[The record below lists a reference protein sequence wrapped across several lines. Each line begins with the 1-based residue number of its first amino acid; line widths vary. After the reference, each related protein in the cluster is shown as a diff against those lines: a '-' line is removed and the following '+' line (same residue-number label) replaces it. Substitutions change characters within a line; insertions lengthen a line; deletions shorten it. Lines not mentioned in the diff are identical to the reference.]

1 MYYGFQ
7 DEGMNIVGYVSN
19 TIDPAGLSTLKDGAD
34 FALVFAVSGA
44 LELRGPEGA
53 VAVDQGSILVTH
65 ASKVFFPQ
73 PARTSGR
80 NNEYCIILFS
90 ADGADAELAEGLAE
104 AGVRALKPG
113 LGFTKDQLERR
124 LRSGSPA
131 EHRSAELYLLSFIYD
146 FSDSGAVKS
155 SSAVMD
161 RHLGNAIAYMKNH
174 LREAVTLDRLSAAIN
189 ISKTHLIRIF
199 RKELGTSPMRYL
211 TSLRVEESAGMLSG
225 TDMTLGQVA
234 EQLNFYSD
242 SHFSKVFKKN
252 MGENPSAYRHTYI
265 DTMLSKQNRSF
276 EELEKSYH
284 FIQQLIDATGD
295 LIFYKNVEGRYL
307 GCNAAF
313 CHFAALSREEIIGK
327 TDFEIF
333 EANMAKGF
341 TLNDKMVLEEKRA
354 HSNEEWIQYKDGS
367 RFLVEVSKAP
377 FFGLRGEIGGII
389 GISRDITYRRL
400 AEERLLV
407 AKEEA
412 VKGRKDNS
420 EESLSAFRALSRMVS
435 RSAEYLSLLKMS
447 ESNPEKL
454 FMIMN
459 AIGEAESLDRLLD
472 ALVGIKETE
481 IGEFALEEAL
491 FSVKEIFSDSSEFAE
506 ARFPQLEAAF
516 ETAGDFPILLKGCK
530 GALLR
535 VLKSLI
541 AHIGSS
547 AANRVGFLFEYADDK
562 LSISAADNG
571 PRLLGNRTSIF
582 KFEETG
588 ALCENRSWDI
598 NLRLCQDIVEYL
610 SGEWNI
616 ANADGGVVFTAV
628 IPMNRGVV

>member
-7 DEGMNIVGYVSN
+7 EEGMNIVGYVSN
-19 TIDPAGLSTLKDGAD
+19 SIDPTGLSTLKDGAD
-34 FALVFAVSGA
+34 FAMVFAVSGS
-44 LELRGPEGA
+44 LELRGPAG
-53 VAVDQGSILVTH
+53 VVTVNQGSILVVH
-65 ASKVFFPQ
+65 AANIFFPL

-80 NNEYCIILFS
+80 TNEYCIVLFS
-90 ADGADAELAEGLAE
+90 VDGADAELVEELTE
-104 AGVRALKPG
+104 AGVQTLKPG

-161 RHLGNAIAYMKNH
+161 RHLGNAITYMKNH

-276 EELEKSYH
+276 EELEKAYH

-313 CHFAALSREEIIGK
+313 CHFAALSREDIIGK

-333 EANMAKGF
+333 EASMAKGF

-354 HSNEEWIQYKDGS
+354 HSNEEWIQYKDGT

-412 VKGRKDNS
+412 VEGRKENS

-435 RSAEYLSLLKMS
+435 RSADYLSLLKMS
-447 ESNPEKL
+447 ENNSEKM

-459 AIGEAESLDRLLD
+459 AIRESESLVRLLD
-472 ALVGIKETE
+472 AFVGIKETE

-491 FSVKEIFSDSSEFAE
+491 FSVKEIFSDSSEFAD
-506 ARFPQLEAAF
+506 ARFPQLEAVF
-516 ETAGDFPILLKGCK
+516 ESAKDFPILLKGCS
-530 GALLR
+530 GALLK

-541 AHIGSS
+541 SHIGSS
-547 AANRVGFLFEYADDK
+547 AASRVDFLFEYADDK
-562 LSISAADNG
+562 LSISATDNG
-571 PRLLGNRTSIF
+571 PRLLGNRTSTF
-582 KFEETG
+582 KFEETE
-588 ALCENRSWDI
+588 ALSENRSWDI
-598 NLRLCQDIVEYL
+598 NLRLCQDVVEYL

-616 ANADGGVVFTAV
+616 ANTDSGVVFTAV
-628 IPMNRGVV
+628 IPMSRGVI